1 MTKGI
6 RLFVVE
12 AVFVLAIG
20 PAVPTAQAGQAALT
34 PAALPQANE
43 PQIPAGATPA
53 TDANRVRPSGRYQLK
68 SGDVLGLNFP
78 FVPDFNQTI
87 TVQPDGFV
95 TLRALGSIRVE
106 RLTVPEVSE
115 RLRDEYSSI
124 LQNPVLTVELKEF
137 EKPYFVVAGAV
148 ERPGR
153 YELRS
158 GTTATQ
164 ALAVA
169 GGVKDRA
176 KHSEAVIFRQLS
188 EGTFESKP
196 LDLKAMLKERRLDAD
211 VPLQSGDMLFVP
223 RGRAAVNWSAVGV
236 VVSSL
241 WVVTYLA
248 R

>member
-1 MTKGI
+1 MI
-6 RLFVVE
+6 E

-20 PAVPTAQAGQAALT
+20 LAAPTAQAGQAALT
-34 PAALPQANE
+34 PAALPQTNE
-43 PQIPAGATPA
+43 APIPAGAA
-53 TDANRVRPSGRYQLK
+53 TDTDRVRPSGRYQLR
-68 SGDVLGLNFP
+68 SGDVLGVNFP

-87 TVQPDGFV
+87 SVQPDGFV

-115 RLRDEYSSI
+115 RLRAEYSSI

-153 YELRS
+153 YELRG

-176 KHSEAVIFRQLS
+176 KYSEAVIFRQLP

-196 LDLKAMLKERRLDAD
+196 LDLKAMLKERRLNAD

-223 RGRAAVNWSAVGV
+223 RGRASVNWSAVSV

-241 WVVTYLA
+241 GFVTYLL